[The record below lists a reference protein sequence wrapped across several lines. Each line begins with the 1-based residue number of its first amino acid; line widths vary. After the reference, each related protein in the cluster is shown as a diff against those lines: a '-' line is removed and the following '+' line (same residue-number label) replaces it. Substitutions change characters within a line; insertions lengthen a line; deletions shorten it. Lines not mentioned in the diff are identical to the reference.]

1 MFLAILMSGS
11 PARPS
16 GSICRRCIAWHLS
29 DRHHRSELFQR
40 SSLDDQ
46 IAFRGFLKFLWDLA
60 WMQTLISEEVG
71 VGRRE

>member
-46 IAFRGFLKFLWDLA
+46 IAFRGFE
-60 WMQTLISEEVG
+60 ISMG
-71 VGRRE
+71 FGMDADSDI